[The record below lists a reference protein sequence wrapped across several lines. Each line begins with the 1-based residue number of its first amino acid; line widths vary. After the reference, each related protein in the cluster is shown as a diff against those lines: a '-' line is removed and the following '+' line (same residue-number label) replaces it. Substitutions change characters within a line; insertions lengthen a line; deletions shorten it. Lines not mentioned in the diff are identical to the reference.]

1 MKIESKP
8 KLLRL
13 PRIGLTFKLRSIQTI
28 ITVTFTLMTIF
39 VVVAVSFMLY
49 NKFSKTAE
57 ENAYLNI
64 RQIIEQVSY
73 HLELYV
79 KGMQDIYEV
88 VEDQINETPDIS
100 SPVLREQLA
109 TLLRTREDLV
119 SLGLFTPTGKLV
131 MDVPD
136 LDMRRNTLLETQS
149 WFESARARPQKL
161 SFSAPHI
168 QNLYKGQYKWVVS
181 LSRMV
186 KYKENGVTKQG
197 VLLVDVN
204 FRTIDELSRKVSLGK
219 RGYAYVIDDLGNL
232 VYHPQQQLIYA
243 GLKYENLEPVFD
255 YAYGSYTDKSTGELR
270 YITVRTVDPIR
281 WKIVG
286 VAYPDE
292 IVTTQRDL
300 NRFVFWFLLVI
311 CAAVAV
317 LAFFVSAKISQPLL
331 KLEKSV
337 QSAGQGDF
345 STPIHV
351 SGAHEVVQLSKRFN
365 FMLHRIRQLMDQI
378 IYEQE
383 AKRKSELDV
392 LQSQINP
399 HFLYNTLNSVIRL
412 AERGKKEEIIATITS
427 LSKFFRIS
435 LSRGKNIITVEE
447 ELEHVRHYLII
458 QKIRFKNKFDFS
470 IECDEKAAS
479 CKTLKL
485 ILQPIAENAIV
496 HGIEK
501 MQDAGFIRITA
512 TAADD
517 RLTMKVSDNGLG
529 MTKQVME
536 QLLSGGV
543 RSGGSGVGVKN
554 VNERIRLYYGK
565 TYGLSFESEL
575 EEGTTVT
582 ITLPAEQSE
591 ETLQERGIS

>member
-1 MKIESKP
+1 
-8 KLLRL
+8 
-13 PRIGLTFKLRSIQTI
+13 
-28 ITVTFTLMTIF
+28 MTIF

-119 SLGLFTPTGKLV
+119 SLGLFTPTGNLV

-197 VLLVDVN
+197 VLLADVN

>member
-1 MKIESKP
+1 MPKLPRVIES
-8 KLLRL
+8 
-13 PRIGLTFKLRSIQTI
+13 FKLRSIQTI
-28 ITVTFTLMTIF
+28 ITLSFTLMTVL
-39 VVVAVSFMLY
+39 VVIAVSIMLY
-49 NKFSKTAE
+49 NKFTKTAE

-64 RQIIEQVSY
+64 QQIIEQVNY

-88 VEDQINETPDIS
+88 VEQQINDTPDIS
-100 SPVLREQLA
+100 SPVLREQLT
-109 TLLRTREDLV
+109 TLLHTREDLV
-119 SLGLFTPTGKLV
+119 SVGLFTPEGKLV
-131 MDVPD
+131 VDIPA
-136 LDMRRNTLLETQS
+136 LEMRKNTMLEEQS
-149 WFESARARPQKL
+149 WFESAHTRPQKL
-161 SFSAPHI
+161 SFSPPHI

-181 LSRMV
+181 LSRMI
-186 KYKENGVTKQG
+186 KYKDQG
-197 VLLVDVN
+197 TIKEGILLVDVN

-219 RGYAYVIDDLGNL
+219 RGYAYIIDDLGNI

-243 GLKYENLEPVFD
+243 GLKYDNIEATLE
-255 YAYGSYTDKSTGELR
+255 YAYGSYIDKPTGEPR
-270 YITVRTVDPIR
+270 YITIRTVEPIN

-292 IVTTQRDL
+292 IVTTKKDL
-300 NRFVFWFLLVI
+300 NQFIFWFLVVV
-311 CAAVAV
+311 CAAVVV
-317 LAFFVSAKISQPLL
+317 LAMFVSAKISQPLRR
-331 KLEKSV
+331 LEKSV
-337 QSAGQGDF
+337 QSVGQGDF

-378 IYEQE
+378 IHEQE

-399 HFLYNTLNSVIRL
+399 HFLYNTLNSVVRL
-412 AERGKKEEIIATITS
+412 AEKGKKEEIVATITS

-435 LSRGKNIITVEE
+435 LSKGKNIITLEE

-458 QKIRFKNKFDFS
+458 QKIRFKNKFNYA
-470 IECDEKAAS
+470 IECEQEALS
-479 CKTLKL
+479 CMTLKL
-485 ILQPIAENAIV
+485 ILQPIVENAIH

-501 MQDAGFIRITA
+501 MSDEGFIRI
-512 TAADD
+512 AASIKEE
-517 RLTMKVSDNGLG
+517 RLVIQVSDNGLG
-529 MTKQVME
+529 MSRQVME
-536 QLLSGGV
+536 QLLSGGI

-565 TYGLSFESEL
+565 AYGLRFESDL

-582 ITLPAEQSE
+582 ITLPVEKNDDEQ
-591 ETLQERGIS
+591 QDWGIS

>member
-13 PRIGLTFKLRSIQTI
+13 PRIGLSFKLRSIQTI

-119 SLGLFTPTGKLV
+119 SLGLFTPTGNLV

-197 VLLVDVN
+197 VLLADVN

>member
-1 MKIESKP
+1 
-8 KLLRL
+8 
-13 PRIGLTFKLRSIQTI
+13 
-28 ITVTFTLMTIF
+28 MTIF

-149 WFESARARPQKL
+149 WFESAHARPQKL

-219 RGYAYVIDDLGNL
+219 RGYAYIIDDLGNL

-255 YAYGSYTDKSTGELR
+255 YAYGSYTDKSTGEQR

-331 KLEKSV
+331 KLEQSV

-512 TAADD
+512 AAADD

-591 ETLQERGIS
+591 EKLQERGIS

>member
-1 MKIESKP
+1 MKIQHKRNAM
-8 KLLRL
+8 KL
-13 PRIGLTFKLRSIQTI
+13 PRIRVSFKLRSIQTI
-28 ITVTFTLMTIF
+28 ITVSFTLMTIL

-49 NKFSKTAE
+49 NKFTKTAE

-64 RQIIEQVSY
+64 QQIIEQVNY

-88 VEDQINETPDIS
+88 VEEQINDTQDIS
-100 SPVLREQLA
+100 SPVLREQLT
-109 TLLRTREDLV
+109 TLLHTREDLV
-119 SLGLFTPTGKLV
+119 SVGLFTPGGKLV
-131 MDVPD
+131 LDNPD
-136 LDMRRNTLLETQS
+136 LEMRKNTMLEEQS
-149 WFESARARPQKL
+149 WFESAHDQPQKL

-181 LSRMV
+181 LSRMI
-186 KYKENGVTKQG
+186 KYKDHGISKEGI
-197 VLLVDVN
+197 LLVDVN

-219 RGYAYVIDDLGNL
+219 RGYAYIIDDLGNI

-243 GLKYENLEPVFD
+243 GLKYENLEPVFE
-255 YAYGSYTDKSTGELR
+255 YAFGSYIDKSTGEPR
-270 YITVRTVDPIR
+270 YITIRTVEPIK

-292 IVTTQRDL
+292 IVTTKKDL
-300 NRFVFWFLLVI
+300 NQFVFWFLLVV
-311 CAAVAV
+311 CAAVVV
-317 LAFFVSAKISQPLL
+317 LAMFVSAKISQPLRR
-331 KLEKSV
+331 LEKSV
-337 QSAGQGDF
+337 QSVGQGDF
-345 STPIHV
+345 NTPIHV

-378 IYEQE
+378 IHEQE

-412 AERGKKEEIIATITS
+412 AEKGKKEEIVATITS

-435 LSRGKNIITVEE
+435 LSKGKNIITLEE

-458 QKIRFKNKFDFS
+458 QKIRFKNKFS
-470 IECDEKAAS
+470 YAIECEDLALS
-479 CKTLKL
+479 CRTLKL
-485 ILQPIAENAIV
+485 ILQPIVENAIY

-501 MQDAGFIRITA
+501 MSDEGLIRISA
-512 TAADD
+512 SIQGD
-517 RLTMKVSDNGLG
+517 RLVIKVSDNGLG
-529 MTKQVME
+529 MTRQVMD
-536 QLLSGGV
+536 QLLIGGN
-543 RSGGSGVGVKN
+543 RSSGSGVGVKN

-565 TYGLSFESEL
+565 NYGLSFESEL

-582 ITLPAEQSE
+582 ITLPVEKYDDEQ
-591 ETLQERGIS
+591 QERGMA

>member
-1 MKIESKP
+1 MPRVRESF
-8 KLLRL
+8 RL
-13 PRIGLTFKLRSIQTI
+13 QSIQTI
-28 ITVTFTLMTIF
+28 ITVSFTLMTIL
-39 VVVAVSFMLY
+39 VVIVVSLMLY

-57 ENAYLNI
+57 ENAHLNI
-64 RQIIEQVSY
+64 QQIIEQVNY

-88 VEDQINETPDIS
+88 VEGQINDTPDIS
-100 SPVLREQLA
+100 SPLLREQLT
-109 TLLRTREDLV
+109 TLLHTREDLV
-119 SLGLFTPTGKLV
+119 SVGLFTPAGKLV
-131 MDVPD
+131 LDIPD
-136 LDMRRNTLLETQS
+136 LEMRKNTMLEEQS
-149 WFESARARPQKL
+149 WFESARSQPQKL

-181 LSRMV
+181 LSRMIQ
-186 KYKENGVTKQG
+186 YKDHGTIKEGI
-197 VLLVDVN
+197 LLVDAN

-219 RGYAYVIDDLGNL
+219 RGYAYIIDDLGNL

-243 GLKYENLEPVFD
+243 GLKYENMEPVLK
-255 YAYGSYTDKSTGELR
+255 YAYGSYTDKPTGEPR
-270 YITVRTVDPIR
+270 YITIRTVEPIK
-281 WKIVG
+281 WKVVG

-292 IVTTQRDL
+292 IVTTKKDL
-300 NRFVFWFLLVI
+300 NQFIFWFLLVV
-311 CAAVAV
+311 CAAVVV
-317 LAFFVSAKISQPLL
+317 LAIFVSAKISQPLRR
-331 KLEKSV
+331 LEKSV
-337 QSAGQGDF
+337 QSVGQGDF

-378 IYEQE
+378 IHEQE

-399 HFLYNTLNSVIRL
+399 HFLYNTLNSVVRL
-412 AERGKKEEIIATITS
+412 AEKGKKEEIVATITS

-435 LSRGKNIITVEE
+435 LSKGKNIITLEE

-458 QKIRFKNKFDFS
+458 QQIRFKNKFHYA
-470 IECDEKAAS
+470 IECEEEALA
-479 CKTLKL
+479 CLTLKL
-485 ILQPIAENAIV
+485 ILQPIVENAIH

-501 MQDAGFIRITA
+501 MSDEGFIRITA
-512 TAADD
+512 SLQEK
-517 RLTMKVSDNGLG
+517 RLVIKIADNGLG
-529 MTKQVME
+529 MTRQIMD
-536 QLLSGGV
+536 QLLTGSV

-565 TYGLSFESEL
+565 NFGLSFESEL

-582 ITLPAEQSE
+582 ITMPAERNE
-591 ETLQERGIS
+591 AELQERGMS

>member
-1 MKIESKP
+1 MKIHRKR
-8 KLLRL
+8 KIIQL
-13 PRIGLTFKLRSIQTI
+13 PRIRMSFKLRSIQTI
-28 ITVTFTLMTIF
+28 ITFSFTLMTIL

-49 NKFSKTAE
+49 NKFTKTAE

-64 RQIIEQVSY
+64 QQIIEQVNY

-88 VEDQINETPDIS
+88 VEEQINNTPDIS
-100 SPVLREQLA
+100 SPVLREQLT
-109 TLLRTREDLV
+109 TLLHTREDLV
-119 SLGLFTPTGKLV
+119 SVGLFTPKGKLV
-131 MDVPD
+131 
-136 LDMRRNTLLETQS
+136 LDIPNLEMRRNTLLKEQS
-149 WFESARARPQKL
+149 WFESALDQPQKL

-181 LSRMV
+181 LSRV
-186 KYKENGVTKQG
+186 IKYKDQGVTKEG
-197 VLLVDVN
+197 ILLVDVN

-219 RGYAYVIDDLGNL
+219 RGYAYIIDDLGNI

-243 GLKYENLEPVFD
+243 GLKYENLEPVFE
-255 YAYGSYTDKSTGELR
+255 YAYGSYTDKSTGETR
-270 YITVRTVDPIR
+270 YITIRTVEPIN

-292 IVTTQRDL
+292 IITTQKDL
-300 NRFVFWFLLVI
+300 NQFVFWFLLVV
-311 CAAVAV
+311 CAAVVV
-317 LAFFVSAKISQPLL
+317 LAVFVSMKISQPLRR
-331 KLEKSV
+331 LEKSV
-337 QSAGQGDF
+337 QSVGQGDF
-345 STPIHV
+345 STPIQV
-351 SGAHEVVQLSKRFN
+351 SGAYEVVQLSKRFN
-365 FMLHRIRQLMDQI
+365 FMLHRIRQLMEQI
-378 IYEQE
+378 IHEQE

-412 AERGKKEEIIATITS
+412 AEKGKKEEIVATITS

-435 LSRGKNIITVEE
+435 LSKGKNIITLEE

-458 QKIRFKNKFDFS
+458 QKIRFKNKFS
-470 IECDEKAAS
+470 YVIECEEDALA
-479 CKTLKL
+479 CMTLKL
-485 ILQPIAENAIV
+485 ILQPIVENAIY

-501 MQDAGFIRITA
+501 MSDEGFIRIYA
-512 TAADD
+512 FVQEERLVIKISDD
-517 RLTMKVSDNGLG
+517 GLG
-529 MTKQVME
+529 MTRQVMD
-536 QLLSGGV
+536 QLLVGGI

-565 TYGLSFESEL
+565 NYGLSFESEL

-582 ITLPAEQSE
+582 ITLPVEKNEAER
-591 ETLQERGIS
+591 QERGIS

>member
-1 MKIESKP
+1 MKLERKP
-8 KLLRL
+8 KLLPF
-13 PRIGLTFKLRSIQTI
+13 PRIRLSFKLRSIQTM
-28 ITVTFTLMTIF
+28 ITVSFTLMAIL

-49 NKFSKTAE
+49 NKFAKTAE

-64 RQIIEQVSY
+64 QQIIEQVNY

-88 VEDQINETPDIS
+88 VEDQIHETPDIS
-100 SPVLREQLA
+100 SAVLRERLT

-119 SLGLFTPTGKLV
+119 SVGLFTPEGTLV
-131 MDVPD
+131 LDVPD

-149 WFESARARPQKL
+149 WFESARARPREL

-168 QNLYKGQYKWVVS
+168 QNLYKGQYIWVVS
-181 LSRMV
+181 LSRMM
-186 KYKENGVTKQG
+186 KYRENGKTKEG
-197 VLLVDVN
+197 ILLVDVN

-219 RGYAYVIDDLGNL
+219 RGYAYIIDDLGNM

-243 GLKYENLEPVFD
+243 GLKYENLEPVFE
-255 YAYGSYTDKSTGELR
+255 YAYGSYMDKSTGESR
-270 YITVRTVDPIR
+270 YITVRTVEPIR

-292 IVTTQRDL
+292 IVTTKRDL
-300 NRFVFWFLLVI
+300 NQFVFWFLLVV
-311 CAAVAV
+311 CAAVVV
-317 LAFFVSAKISQPLL
+317 LAVVVSAKISQPLRR
-331 KLEKSV
+331 LEKSV
-337 QSAGQGDF
+337 KSVGQGDF

-351 SGAHEVVQLSKRFN
+351 SGAYEVVQLSKRFN

-378 IYEQE
+378 IHEQE

-435 LSRGKNIITVEE
+435 LSKGKNIITVEE

-470 IECDEKAAS
+470 IECEEEALS
-479 CKTLKL
+479 CLTLKL

-501 MQDAGFIRITA
+501 MQDEGVIRI
-512 TAADD
+512 AAFVKDE
-517 RLTMKVSDNGLG
+517 RLTIRVSDNGLG
-529 MTKQVME
+529 MTRKVMD
-536 QLLSGGV
+536 QILTGGV

-565 TYGLSFESEL
+565 SYGLSFESEL

-582 ITLPAEQSE
+582 ITLPKEKTE
-591 ETLQERGIS
+591 EIRRERGIL

>member
-1 MKIESKP
+1 MNIEPKRNMPKLPRVIES
-8 KLLRL
+8 
-13 PRIGLTFKLRSIQTI
+13 FKLRSIQTI
-28 ITVTFTLMTIF
+28 ITFSFTLMTVL
-39 VVVAVSFMLY
+39 VVIAVSIMLY
-49 NKFSKTAE
+49 NKFTKTAE

-64 RQIIEQVSY
+64 QQIIEQVNY

-88 VEDQINETPDIS
+88 VEQQINDTPDIS
-100 SPVLREQLA
+100 SPVLREQLT
-109 TLLRTREDLV
+109 TLLHTREDLV
-119 SLGLFTPTGKLV
+119 SVGLFTPEGKLV
-131 MDVPD
+131 VDIPA
-136 LDMRRNTLLETQS
+136 LEMRKNTMLEEQS
-149 WFESARARPQKL
+149 WFESAHARPQKL
-161 SFSAPHI
+161 SFSPPHI

-181 LSRMV
+181 LSRMI
-186 KYKENGVTKQG
+186 KYKDQG
-197 VLLVDVN
+197 TIKEGILLVDVN

-219 RGYAYVIDDLGNL
+219 RGYAYIIDDLGNI

-243 GLKYENLEPVFD
+243 GLKYDNIEATLE
-255 YAYGSYTDKSTGELR
+255 YAYGSYIDKPTGEPR
-270 YITVRTVDPIR
+270 YITIRTVEPIN

-292 IVTTQRDL
+292 IVTTKKDL
-300 NRFVFWFLLVI
+300 NQFIFWFLVVV
-311 CAAVAV
+311 CAAVVV
-317 LAFFVSAKISQPLL
+317 LAMFVSAKISQPLRR
-331 KLEKSV
+331 LEKSV
-337 QSAGQGDF
+337 QSVGQGDF

-378 IYEQE
+378 IHEQE

-399 HFLYNTLNSVIRL
+399 HFLYNTLNSVVRL
-412 AERGKKEEIIATITS
+412 AEKGKKEEIVATITS

-435 LSRGKNIITVEE
+435 LSKGKNIITLEE

-458 QKIRFKNKFDFS
+458 QKIRFKNKFNYA
-470 IECDEKAAS
+470 IECEQEALS
-479 CKTLKL
+479 CMTLKL
-485 ILQPIAENAIV
+485 ILQPIVENAIH

-501 MQDAGFIRITA
+501 MSDEGFIRI
-512 TAADD
+512 AACIKEE
-517 RLTMKVSDNGLG
+517 RLVIQVSDNGLG
-529 MTKQVME
+529 MSRQVME
-536 QLLSGGV
+536 QLLSGGI

-565 TYGLSFESEL
+565 AYGLRFESEL

-582 ITLPAEQSE
+582 IMLPVEKNDDEQPDWGMS
-591 ETLQERGIS
+591 

>member
-1 MKIESKP
+1 MNIEPKRNMPKLPRVIES
-8 KLLRL
+8 
-13 PRIGLTFKLRSIQTI
+13 FKLRSIQTI
-28 ITVTFTLMTIF
+28 ITLSFTLMTVL
-39 VVVAVSFMLY
+39 VVIAVSIMLY
-49 NKFSKTAE
+49 NKFTKTAE

-64 RQIIEQVSY
+64 QQIIEQVNY

-88 VEDQINETPDIS
+88 VEQQINDTPDIS
-100 SPVLREQLA
+100 SPVLREQLT
-109 TLLRTREDLV
+109 TLLHTREDLV
-119 SLGLFTPTGKLV
+119 SVGLFTPEGKLV
-131 MDVPD
+131 VDIPA
-136 LDMRRNTLLETQS
+136 LEMRKNTMLEEQS
-149 WFESARARPQKL
+149 WFESAHTRPQKL
-161 SFSAPHI
+161 SFSPPHI

-181 LSRMV
+181 LSRMI
-186 KYKENGVTKQG
+186 KYKDQG
-197 VLLVDVN
+197 TIKEGILLVDVN

-219 RGYAYVIDDLGNL
+219 RGYAYIIDDLGNI

-243 GLKYENLEPVFD
+243 GLKYDNIEATLE
-255 YAYGSYTDKSTGELR
+255 YAYGSYIDKPTGEPR
-270 YITVRTVDPIR
+270 YITIRTVEPIN

-292 IVTTQRDL
+292 IVTTKKDL
-300 NRFVFWFLLVI
+300 NQFIFWFLVVV
-311 CAAVAV
+311 CAAVVV
-317 LAFFVSAKISQPLL
+317 LAMFVSAKISQPLRR
-331 KLEKSV
+331 LEKSV
-337 QSAGQGDF
+337 QSVGQGDF

-378 IYEQE
+378 IHEQE

-399 HFLYNTLNSVIRL
+399 HFLYNTLNSVVRL
-412 AERGKKEEIIATITS
+412 AEKGKKEEIVATITS

-435 LSRGKNIITVEE
+435 LSKGKNIITLEE

-458 QKIRFKNKFDFS
+458 QKIRFKNKFNYA
-470 IECDEKAAS
+470 IECEQEALS
-479 CKTLKL
+479 CMTLKL
-485 ILQPIAENAIV
+485 ILQPIVENAIH

-501 MQDAGFIRITA
+501 MSDEGFIRI
-512 TAADD
+512 AASIKEE
-517 RLTMKVSDNGLG
+517 RLVIQVSDNGLG
-529 MTKQVME
+529 MSRQVME
-536 QLLSGGV
+536 QLLSGGI

-565 TYGLSFESEL
+565 AYGLRFESDL

-582 ITLPAEQSE
+582 ITLPVEKNDDEQ
-591 ETLQERGIS
+591 QDWGIS

>member
-13 PRIGLTFKLRSIQTI
+13 PRIGLIFKLRSIQTI

-149 WFESARARPQKL
+149 WFESAHARPQKL

-219 RGYAYVIDDLGNL
+219 RGYAYIIDDLGNL

-255 YAYGSYTDKSTGELR
+255 YAYGSYTDKSTGEQR

-331 KLEKSV
+331 KLEQSV

-512 TAADD
+512 AAADD

-591 ETLQERGIS
+591 EKLQERGIS